1 MSGMNYR
8 CFSPRPRSWHPADEE
23 WGTGALSFVL
33 SFLSRVS
40 LFFLSFTCFF
50 VLSFLSRVSLFFLF
64 FHVFLCSFFSCVP
77 LFFLLGLGGG

>member
-33 SFLSRVS
+33 PFLSRVS
-40 LFFLSFTCFF
+40 LL
-50 VLSFLSRVSLFFLF
+50 FLF
-64 FHVFLCSFFSCVP
+64 LGRRVKGSLQRATLARTADGKTGQCSSS
-77 LFFLLGLGGG
+77 